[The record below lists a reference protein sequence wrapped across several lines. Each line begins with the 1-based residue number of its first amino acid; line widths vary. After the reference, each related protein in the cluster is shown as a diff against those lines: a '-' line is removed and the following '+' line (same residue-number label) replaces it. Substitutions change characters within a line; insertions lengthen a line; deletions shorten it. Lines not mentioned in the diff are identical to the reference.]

1 MLVGQADGKGG
12 NVPLRRSTTV
22 TIVRVVSRCAPLLAL
37 AFVPRTAHATD
48 YWVGPPGAT
57 NGNGTQT
64 SPFSTIR
71 AGAQA
76 AQAGDTVYIHGGT
89 YSESVSPP
97 KSGTSSAWITYSAAP
112 KELPI
117 LDGNGTGGSAF
128 GNGTA
133 QYIRVVGIA
142 ARRWNSGGF
151 GNGWVNNTGQS
162 NGNWQFIDCI
172 ADNNGING
180 MAFYNAT
187 GLLIDESIV
196 AHNGNQ
202 MPSWSSGVNL
212 FHLSGDATTNI
223 VRRTVAFENID
234 ITTSHATPAGATDG
248 SGFIL
253 DILDRTGGGALFE
266 NNLGFRNGGSC
277 IRINTVGAVLVNNT
291 CYDDGLNP
299 IDSAPAAPG
308 EVFFSSGNLGAV
320 MINNL
325 LVAGGYTSMMA
336 AAPTGNVPTGQNFL
350 DNVTLNS
357 SGALPATPFFSNPIG
372 IDFSLVAASAPAEID
387 KGSTMNLPSTDIG
400 FDPKCVTTDAS
411 KAAPLVGTAVS
422 WWSYYIDYAYIGS
435 VGGIAGCFHPAVR
448 PQGNGPDI
456 GAYEYGGVLSDA
468 GAGGSS
474 SSSSGGSSSG
484 SGGGSSGARGDAS
497 AGSSSGTTGSSGG
510 SGAGSNGGSGGGSN
524 GGSGGGSGGGPGGS
538 SGGGSSGASSG
549 ADSASTN
556 SSGGGA
562 TGSGSGSSSGGNG
575 ATPGDDGGD
584 AFVPGSSRGCG
595 CNEAN
600 AMAPIAGAGFG
611 LGLIGLFVVRRR
623 RA

>member
-1 MLVGQADGKGG
+1 M
-12 NVPLRRSTTV
+12 
-22 TIVRVVSRCAPLLAL
+22 TIARVVYRSVLVLAL
-37 AFVPRTAHATD
+37 AFLPRTANATD
-48 YWVGPPGAT
+48 YWVGPPGAP
-57 NGNGTQT
+57 NGSGTQA

-97 KSGTSSAWITYSAAP
+97 RSGTASAWITYSAAP

-162 NGNWQFIDCI
+162 NGNWQFINCI

-277 IRINTVGAVLVNNT
+277 IRINTIGAVLVNNT
-291 CYDDGLNP
+291 CFNDGLNP

-308 EVFFSSGNLGAV
+308 EIFFSSGNLGAV

-325 LVAGGYTSMMA
+325 LVAGGYNNMMTA
-336 AAPTGNVPTGQNFL
+336 AAPQGNVPTGQSLLN
-350 DNVTLNS
+350 NVTLNS
-357 SGALPATPFFSNPIG
+357 TGALPATPFTNSAG
-372 IDFSLVAASAPAEID
+372 IDFSLVATSASAEID
-387 KGSTMNLPSTDIG
+387 KGSTMDLPSTDIG

-411 KAAPLVGTAVS
+411 KAAALVGTAVS
-422 WWSYYIDYAYIGS
+422 WWSYYIDYTYVSS

-456 GAYEYGGVLSDA
+456 GAYESGGLLSDA
-468 GAGGSS
+468 GAG
-474 SSSSGGSSSG
+474 SSGGSSSG
-484 SGGGSSGARGDAS
+484 GGGGLDGGSGAKGDAGAGSSGGASASSGGSGGSSGA
-497 AGSSSGTTGSSGG
+497 GSGGGSGGASSGG
-510 SGAGSNGGSGGGSN
+510 SNSGSGGSGGGSN
-524 GGSGGGSGGGPGGS
+524 GGSSGSSPGSSNGSGGSATSSGSGGSGGAIGGMPGG
-538 SGGGSSGASSG
+538 
-549 ADSASTN
+549 
-556 SSGGGA
+556 
-562 TGSGSGSSSGGNG
+562 
-575 ATPGDDGGD
+575 DGGD
-584 AFVPGSSRGCG
+584 AFVPGPSRGCG
-595 CNEAN
+595 CHETSTT
-600 AMAPIAGAGFG
+600 APVMGAG
-611 LGLIGLFVVRRR
+611 LSLIGLLVVRRR
-623 RA
+623 RSKT